1 MKTYFSLKKM
11 TKPEK
16 EDAPLT
22 ARELLLADIAKTQH
36 ALEVAYCG
44 FDNVTDPDLIDCY
57 IYEVNSALKRYRF
70 LLAQAKSMQL
80 FIEEPI
86 EENTRLMPSNLSL
99 HHN

>member
-16 EDAPLT
+16 EDTPLT

-57 IYEVNSALKRYRF
+57 IYELNSVMKRYKY
-70 LLAQAKSMQL
+70 LLEQAAEL
-80 FIEEPI
+80 ELLPEEKHA
-86 EENTRLMPSNLSL
+86 EAYRTLSL
-99 HHN
+99 FS